1 MADNLKILISENNP
15 AVMVSF
21 SDYFSDK
28 NVQLIYCKKDGAE
41 ILEYIR
47 CYHPDAVLCD
57 IFMKNMDAVEMI
69 TAAKAAGYD
78 DTLYLISSAY
88 NNDKLVSTVMNSG
101 FDYFFLKPCS
111 PEYLYSI
118 ISSMLTIP
126 DSFHPNDMEKPV
138 TDILREFRM
147 PAHIKGYSFHRR
159 AILMAIGNPD
169 IINNVTKRLYPAVA
183 ELFGTTPSRVERA
196 MRTAIEISWDRAG
209 DDVLNRYF
217 SYHFGKFTRP
227 SNSEF
232 VACISDI
239 VRMEYLSA
247 AEH

>member
-15 AVMVSF
+15 AILTSF

-28 NVQLIYCKKDGAE
+28 NVHLIYCNKDGTE
-41 ILEYIR
+41 LLEYIR
-47 CYHPDAVLCD
+47 CYQPDVVLCD

-69 TAAKAAGYD
+69 TSAKSEGYD

-88 NNDKLVSTVMNSG
+88 NNDKLISTVMNSG
-101 FDYFFLKPCS
+101 FDYFFLKPYS
-111 PEYLYSI
+111 PEYFYCI
-118 ISSMLTIP
+118 ISSMLTIS
-126 DSFHPNDMEKPV
+126 DIYRLNDMEKPV

-147 PAHIKGYSFHRR
+147 PAHIKGYAFHRR
-159 AILMAIGNPD
+159 AILMTIENPD

-196 MRTAIEISWDRAG
+196 MRTAIEICWDRAG
-209 DDVLNRYF
+209 NDVLNRYF
-217 SYHFGKFTRP
+217 SYHFSKFTRP